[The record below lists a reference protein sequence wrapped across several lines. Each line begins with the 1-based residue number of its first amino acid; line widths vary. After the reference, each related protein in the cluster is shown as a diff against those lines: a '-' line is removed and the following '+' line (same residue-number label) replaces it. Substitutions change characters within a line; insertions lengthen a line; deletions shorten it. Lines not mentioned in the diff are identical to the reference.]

1 MSLVIHNL
9 VDVMPFF
16 GGIQEWNKEFMVE
29 RLKLDR
35 TIGATVRVCGYCAHA
50 ATRKTD

>member
-9 VDVMPFF
+9 VDAMHFLVAFKN
-16 GGIQEWNKEFMVE
+16 GAEFMVE

-35 TIGATVRVCGYCAHA
+35 TIGACVGVCGYCGY
-50 ATRKTD
+50 